1 MDLITPEIGLMFWTG
16 LTFLIL
22 MLILTKFVW
31 KPLLNIVNTREGKI
45 QDALDLAKRTK
56 AEMEKLQVQNQNL
69 LKEARIERDELIKD
83 AKETSSQ
90 MIEAAKVK
98 AKEEADKIVEN
109 ARVAIQAEKSAAVAD
124 LKNQVAG
131 IAIDIA
137 EKILKEELSS
147 KEKQTQLAESF
158 ANDINL
164 N

>member
-45 QDALDLAKRTK
+45 QDALDLAKKTK

>member
-31 KPLLNIVNTREGKI
+31 KPLLNLVNTREGKI
-45 QDALDLAKRTK
+45 QDALDMAKKTK

>member
-31 KPLLNIVNTREGKI
+31 KPLLNLVNTREGKI

>member
-31 KPLLNIVNTREGKI
+31 KPLLNLVNTREGKI
-45 QDALDLAKRTK
+45 QDALDLAKKTK

>member
-31 KPLLNIVNTREGKI
+31 KPLLNLVNTREGKI
-45 QDALDLAKRTK
+45 QDALDMAKKTK

-124 LKNQVAG
+124 LKSQVAG

>member
-45 QDALDLAKRTK
+45 QDALDLAKKTK

-158 ANDINL
+158 ANDINF